1 MREGVHTGDNEI
13 TLRKWEPMELRYSKF
28 WLLDLLESNEI

>member
-28 WLLDLLESNEI
+28 